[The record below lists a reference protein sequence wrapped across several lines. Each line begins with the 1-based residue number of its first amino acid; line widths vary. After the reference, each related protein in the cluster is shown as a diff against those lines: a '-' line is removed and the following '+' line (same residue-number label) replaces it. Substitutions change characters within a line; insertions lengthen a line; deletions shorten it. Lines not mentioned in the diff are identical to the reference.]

1 MHKLWLAKSFEI
13 FLFSY
18 MCGFIDL
25 IQNYIAKIVSQ
36 YMKKF
41 KKFIFHLLFIQK
53 QSSTEIFQSEDFD
66 TLFS

>member
-1 MHKLWLAKSFEI
+1 
-13 FLFSY
+13 

-66 TLFS
+66 MLFS